1 MASGTE
7 AGTSAGVPA
16 IELRN
21 VHKSFS
27 GGRYQ
32 VFKGLDLVVPK
43 GDVTFVLG
51 PSGVGKSVMLK
62 HILGLLKPDNG
73 DVLIWGKPIP
83 YDNAHNLNELRKS
96 FGMLFQNAALFDD
109 MTVFQ
114 NVAFPLVEHRRGMP
128 RAEMRDRVSEKLK
141 AVGLV
146 PEQTLDKFPN
156 ELSGGMRKRVG
167 LARAIVLEP
176 AILLYDEPTTGL
188 DPVTRAMV
196 DDLIVDTNKKF
207 GLTSIVISHDIPSAL
222 YSADH
227 IAFLYGGQIVFR
239 GTAEEFRHC
248 THPMAK
254 GFLEAEERHRK
265 EMHA

>member
-1 MASGTE
+1 MK
-7 AGTSAGVPA
+7 
-16 IELRN
+16 N

-27 GGRYQ
+27 GGRYK
-32 VFKGLDLVVPK
+32 VFRGLDLRVPK
-43 GDVTFVLG
+43 GEVTFVLG

-62 HILGLLKPDNG
+62 HILGLLQPDSG
-73 DVLIWGKPIP
+73 EVLIFGEKIP
-83 YDNAHNLNELRKS
+83 YQNAQKLNEMRKH

-114 NVAFPLVEHRRGMP
+114 NVAFPLVEHRRGMS
-128 RAEMRDRVSEKLK
+128 REEMRKRVSDKLV
-141 AVGLV
+141 AVGLK
-146 PEQTLDKFPN
+146 PETSLDKLPN

-176 AILLYDEPTTGL
+176 SILLYDEPTTGL
-188 DPVTRAMV
+188 DPVTRATV

-222 YSADH
+222 YSANH
-227 IAFLYGGQIVFR
+227 IAFLFEGQVVFYG
-239 GTAEEFRHC
+239 TPAEFRKC
-248 THPMAK
+248 EHPMVQS
-254 GFLEAEERHRK
+254 FLQSEERHRK